1 MAERRVNVGWAEGL
15 HARPASIF
23 VRAATA
29 SGIPVTIAKAD
40 GNPVN
45 AASMLAVLGLGAQG
59 GEEIVLASD
68 AEGSDAALDR
78 LAKLV
83 AEGLEELRDRL
94 KHSGH
99 HAAEPRRPF
108 PGGAAQ
114 PFSVRRPEILR
125 MSPRTPR
132 HAHGNNT
139 HRNSRHAKRGS
150 RNRPLANI
158 PLCIRRPC

>member
-29 SGIPVTIAKAD
+29 SGIPVTISKAD

-59 GEEIVLASD
+59 GEEIVLASEADD
-68 AEGSDAALDR
+68 AEVALDR

-83 AEGLEELRDRL
+83 AEGLDEL
-94 KHSGH
+94 
-99 HAAEPRRPF
+99 
-108 PGGAAQ
+108 
-114 PFSVRRPEILR
+114 PE
-125 MSPRTPR
+125 TV
-132 HAHGNNT
+132 
-139 HRNSRHAKRGS
+139 
-150 RNRPLANI
+150 
-158 PLCIRRPC
+158 

>member
-29 SGIPVTIAKAD
+29 AGIPVTIAKAD

-68 AEGSDAALDR
+68 AEGADAALGAQAR
-78 LAKLV
+78 EAGRRGTRG
-83 AEGLEELRDRL
+83 ASRDRL
-94 KHSGH
+94 RTGALKST
-99 HAAEPRRPF
+99 
-108 PGGAAQ
+108 GGLVRIIGRALR
-114 PFSVRRPEILR
+114 FSL
-125 MSPRTPR
+125 
-132 HAHGNNT
+132 
-139 HRNSRHAKRGS
+139 
-150 RNRPLANI
+150 
-158 PLCIRRPC
+158 

>member
-29 SGIPVTIAKAD
+29 TGVPVTIAKAG

-45 AASMLAVLGLGAQG
+45 AGSMLAVLGLGAQG

-68 AEGSDAALDR
+68 AEGAEAALER

-83 AEGLEELRDRL
+83 AEGLDEL
-94 KHSGH
+94 
-99 HAAEPRRPF
+99 
-108 PGGAAQ
+108 
-114 PFSVRRPEILR
+114 PE
-125 MSPRTPR
+125 TV
-132 HAHGNNT
+132 
-139 HRNSRHAKRGS
+139 
-150 RNRPLANI
+150 
-158 PLCIRRPC
+158 